1 MLTALFIQHDQ
12 GFHAHLVTLQHNNDV
27 TIARQRTQ
35 RTARRARPARA
46 APRRPHT
53 TQLTTK
59 QNKIIHEHGHGE
71 PRRGRRRSSAAGGDE
86 RAIDKRP
93 TSLPSR
99 SAERAAG
106 LAPTQS
112 LELTVR
118 SYGSNINSTR

>member
-27 TIARQRTQ
+27 TIARQRSR

-71 PRRGRRRSSAAGGDE
+71 PRRGRRRSSAAGGDAAMSDRQASY
-86 RAIDKRP
+86 RAYWPVRGARRRP
-93 TSLPSR
+93 RTDTV
-99 SAERAAG
+99 ARA
-106 LAPTQS
+106 
-112 LELTVR
+112 
-118 SYGSNINSTR
+118 NSTELRL